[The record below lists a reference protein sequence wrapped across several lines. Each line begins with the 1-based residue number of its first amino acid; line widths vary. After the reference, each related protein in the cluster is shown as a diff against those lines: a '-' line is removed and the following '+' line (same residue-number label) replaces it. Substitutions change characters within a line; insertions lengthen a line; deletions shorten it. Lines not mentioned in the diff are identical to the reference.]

1 MHRDNPVEG
10 DSMRQLQADFS
21 DPRCTQPV
29 DFAEYDAPEQ
39 LVNILEERGFAVVTM
54 PDPGP
59 PDATLISLAAALRLG
74 NPYIPALYRYAETK
88 DYSAAYSHIRGD
100 TEDRHPGFSTTAGQ
114 AWHVDGLL
122 DNIGDIRTTILYCVR
137 AAHRG
142 GETLLF
148 NSLAAFAELRETDP
162 AAAEALLS
170 PRALNRRS
178 TLPAIDVST
187 TGPVFAVDE
196 AGNLLSRYTD
206 NDTCTWNFSA
216 GPPGG
221 LGRALA
227 FLRSASDNPR
237 YRLAVR
243 LAPGEALIFRNDRLS
258 HGRRPYEDRPKARRH
273 LVRALYAKVPTCHPN
288 EPGPRLRTSRRPAGT
303 ASPAP

>member
-1 MHRDNPVEG
+1 MHGNDPVEG
-10 DSMRQLQADFS
+10 DSVQQLQADFS
-21 DPRCTQPV
+21 DPRCTHTV
-29 DFAEYDAPEQ
+29 DFAEHDAPKQ
-39 LVNILEERGFAVVTM
+39 IVNILEERGFAVVTM

-59 PDATLISLAAALRLG
+59 PDAELMSLAAALQLG
-74 NPYIPALYRYAETK
+74 NPYIPALYRYAEAK
-88 DYSAAYSHIRGD
+88 DYSAAYSHIRSD
-100 TEDRHPGFSTTAGQ
+100 TKDRHPGFSTTAGQ

-122 DNIGDIRTTILYCVR
+122 DDIGDIRTTILYCIH

-148 NSLAAFAELRETDP
+148 NSLAAFAELRKTDP

-178 TLPAIDVST
+178 TLPAIDVSA

-206 NDTCTWNFSA
+206 NDTCTWNFSV
-216 GPPGG
+216 GTPGG
-221 LGRALA
+221 LRRALA
-227 FLRSASDNPR
+227 FLRTASDNPR
-237 YRLAVR
+237 YRLAIS

-258 HGRRPYEDRPKARRH
+258 HGRRPYEDRPDARRH
-273 LVRALYAKVPTCHPN
+273 LVRALYAKVPSCHPN
-288 EPGPRLRTSRRPAGT
+288 AIGVEVS
-303 ASPAP
+303 ASKAE

>member
-1 MHRDNPVEG
+1 
-10 DSMRQLQADFS
+10 MRQLQADFS
-21 DPRCTQPV
+21 DPRCAQRV
-29 DFAEYDAPEQ
+29 DFAEHGTPNQ

-54 PDPGP
+54 AGP
-59 PDATLISLAAALRLG
+59 EPPNVQLAALAAALRLG
-74 NPYIPALYRYAETK
+74 DPYVPALYRFAETK
-88 DYSAAYSHIRGD
+88 DYSAAYSDIRSD
-100 TEDRHPGFSTTAGQ
+100 TKNQHPGFSTTAGQ
-114 AWHVDGLL
+114 DWHVDGLL
-122 DNIGDIRTTILYCVR
+122 DDIGDIRTTVLCCVS

-148 NSLAAFAELRETDP
+148 NSLAAFAELRERDP

-187 TGPVFAVDE
+187 TGPVFTVDE
-196 AGNLLSRYTD
+196 AGNLATRYTD

-221 LGRALA
+221 LRRALA
-227 FLRSASDNPR
+227 FLRTASDNPR

-243 LAPGEALIFRNDRLS
+243 LAAGESLVFRNDRLS
-258 HGRRPYEDRPKARRH
+258 HGRRPYEDRPEARRH
-273 LVRALYAKVPTCHPN
+273 LIRALYAKIPQLPP
-288 EPGPRLRTSRRPAGT
+288 EQLSDARAGR
-303 ASPAP
+303 